1 MKKHLSVIVSLFM
14 AFAATAAPVPDIQD
28 ILRGLGGGKSEQS
41 GKSDQTDQ
49 TDKSGSSILDALTG
63 VGNALGIIP
72 SKTVDVAYLTG
83 TWSYQKPAVA
93 FKSDNFL
100 AKAGGVAASAKIEG
114 ELAPYY
120 KRFGF
125 DKMTLEVESD
135 STFVMQFSRMK
146 LKGSITT
153 EKSADAS
160 RLIFHF
166 NVMGKNLT
174 SMEAYVNAESSSVMS
189 LTFDVSKLMTVAKF
203 VGSMTGGT
211 IGSMTKLLDN
221 YEGLTAGFKLK
232 KTSK

>member
-14 AFAATAAPVPDIQD
+14 AFAATAAPAPDIQD
-28 ILRGLGGGKSEQS
+28 ILRSLGGGKSEQS
-41 GKSDQTDQ
+41 DKSDKSDQ

-83 TWSYQKPAVA
+83 TWAYQKPAVA

-135 STFVMQFSRMK
+135 STFVMQISRMK

>member
-1 MKKHLSVIVSLFM
+1 MSPISPEHGRIRSQPWLSK
-14 AFAATAAPVPDIQD
+14 A
-28 ILRGLGGGKSEQS
+28 
-41 GKSDQTDQ
+41 
-49 TDKSGSSILDALTG
+49 
-63 VGNALGIIP
+63 
-72 SKTVDVAYLTG
+72 
-83 TWSYQKPAVA
+83 
-93 FKSDNFL
+93 NFL

-125 DKMTLEVESD
+125 DNMTLEVESD

-153 EKSADAS
+153 EKSAEAS
-160 RLIFHF
+160 QLIFHF

>member
-41 GKSDQTDQ
+41 DKSDQ

-83 TWSYQKPAVA
+83 IWSYQKPAVA
-93 FKSDNFL
+93 FKSNNFL

-125 DKMTLEVESD
+125 DKMTLEVEPD

-153 EKSADAS
+153 EKSAEAS
-160 RLIFHF
+160 QLIFHF